1 MVKDSRIT
9 KPESPSFQYRPGRY
23 NTVPP
28 FRPPADHHSQHGEQ
42 RSLAQFETTFE
53 SPAAARIDSKASSD
67 SSLDPE
73 TLSSLVQGAQYLES
87 VIGNSSTAIEMD
99 QNVRSAVKAVESLA
113 KVGIDNGWFPCLRSE
128 RPCSCKHPPPSATR
142 TKREEQA
149 ARKAIL
155 DQAARDSPDKDGK
168 PLPVHRVL
176 AGYGRR
182 EFPLSG
188 QMAVI
193 HELERKSGCKECQR
207 ARLWCITVEQ
217 DKFWNRNQCVECVQR
232 KSMCSMDTSKSVRPF
247 SPFPVGTN

>member
-9 KPESPSFQYRPGRY
+9 KPDSPSQSRPGRC

-28 FRPPADHHSQHGEQ
+28 FGPPADHHSQHGEQ
-42 RSLAQFETTFE
+42 RSLTQFETTFE
-53 SPAAARIDSKASSD
+53 DPAAARIGSKTSGD

-73 TLSSLVQGAQYLES
+73 SLSSLVQGAQYLES
-87 VIGNSSTAIEMD
+87 IIGNSPTAIEID

-113 KVGIDNGWFPCLRSE
+113 KVGIDNGWFPCLGSE
-128 RPCSCKHPPPSATR
+128 RPCSCKHHPPSATR

-168 PLPVHRVL
+168 PLPAHRVL

-232 KSMCSMDTSKSVRPF
+232 KSMCSLDTSKSVRPF
-247 SPFPVGTN
+247 SPFPIGTN